1 MDKIKGKFIYL
12 HSDGNTHYKAFLKP
26 GNTTTELPRHL
37 ENGTA
42 EGSVAKETGASAEV
56 PQTADAVLG
65 LIL

>member
-1 MDKIKGKFIYL
+1 MDKVNGKFIYL
-12 HSDGNTHYKAFLKP
+12 HSDGNTHYQAFLKSD
-26 GNTTTELPRHL
+26 TTTELPRHL

>member
-42 EGSVAKETGASAEV
+42 EGSVATAEV

>member
-1 MDKIKGKFIYL
+1 MDKVNGKFIYL
-12 HSDGNTHYKAFLKP
+12 HSDGNTHYQAFLKSD
-26 GNTTTELPRHL
+26 TTTELPRHL

-42 EGSVAKETGASAEV
+42 EGSVATAEV